1 MRIKRSL
8 KIPEYRY
15 NDLKILISLTTEQ
28 RNILV
33 EELKKIAPTTLELSP
48 DICSSISNKL
58 GINEAQ
64 FEDIFDF
71 LLELYFIYYLDELE
85 LSLNKFLDDF
95 QSALLDSGEESLIS
109 EIKDWDSFKK
119 FLNHILQLDEN
130 IGIIAKGK
138 YIALDH
144 SNMYQRSRIYT
155 DIRPIFTRD
164 IEKIKPTALIYHNLK
179 LSYIEKGKGDYIF
192 LILDY
197 KDLVE
202 LKKIIERAM
211 KKEKGLQSFLK
222 EKNINYIIEELE

>member
-1 MRIKRSL
+1 MSLKRSL

-15 NDLKILISLTTEQ
+15 NDLKILINFTIEQ

-33 EELKKIAPTTLELSP
+33 EELKKITPATLELLP
-48 DICSSISNKL
+48 DICSFISNKL
-58 GINEAQ
+58 GISEAQ

-71 LLELYFIYYLDELE
+71 LLELYYIYYMDELE
-85 LSLNKFLDDF
+85 LSLNEFLEDF
-95 QSALLDSGEESLIS
+95 QSALLNSGEESLIS

-119 FLNHILQLDEN
+119 FLNSILQLDEN
-130 IGIIAKGK
+130 IGIIAKSK
-138 YIALDH
+138 YLALDH
-144 SNMYQRSRIYT
+144 SNIYQRSRIYT

-179 LSYIEKGKGDYIF
+179 ISYIKKARGDYIF
-192 LILDY
+192 LVLDY

-222 EKNINYIIEELE
+222 EKNINYIIKELE